1 MKRVFMRFDALTPQ
15 AIGEAVRLRRKA
27 LGNTLDDL
35 AEASGISKRTLIKLE
50 QGQDVR
56 FSTLTTVL
64 SWLGQGQDVRFSTL
78 TTVLSWLGLSL
89 DFSAA
94 SKKVLEAAEHDKL
107 KDGRREEA
115 ADDAQ
120 WF

>member
-15 AIGEAVRLRRKA
+15 AIGEAIRLRRKA

-64 SWLGQGQDVRFSTL
+64 SWLG
-78 TTVLSWLGLSL
+78 LSL
-89 DFSAA
+89 DFSTA

-107 KDGRREEA
+107 KDVRREEV

>member
-64 SWLGQGQDVRFSTL
+64 SCAVPSMGGKWV
-78 TTVLSWLGLSL
+78 
-89 DFSAA
+89 AA
-94 SKKVLEAAEHDKL
+94 IGCCGA
-107 KDGRREEA
+107 
-115 ADDAQ
+115 
-120 WF
+120 

>member
-15 AIGEAVRLRRKA
+15 AIG
-27 LGNTLDDL
+27 
-35 AEASGISKRTLIKLE
+35 GISKRTLIKLE
-50 QGQDVR
+50 
-56 FSTLTTVL
+56 
-64 SWLGQGQDVRFSTL
+64 QGQDVRFSTL

>member
-64 SWLGQGQDVRFSTL
+64 SWLG
-78 TTVLSWLGLSL
+78 
-89 DFSAA
+89 
-94 SKKVLEAAEHDKL
+94 LEAAEHDKL

>member
-1 MKRVFMRFDALTPQ
+1 MRFDALTSQ

-64 SWLGQGQDVRFSTL
+64 SWLG
-78 TTVLSWLGLSL
+78 LSL
-89 DFSAA
+89 DFSTA
-94 SKKVLEAAEHDKL
+94 SRKCLKRQSMTGSKMAEERRL
-107 KDGRREEA
+107 RMMPSGSELQEIPRSPFSIGRRRGKISSA
-115 ADDAQ
+115 R
-120 WF
+120 

>member
-15 AIGEAVRLRRKA
+15 AIGEAIRLRRKA

-50 QGQDVR
+50 QGEDVR

-64 SWLGQGQDVRFSTL
+64 SWGVSAILCKF
-78 TTVLSWLGLSL
+78 
-89 DFSAA
+89 DFSHQ
-94 SKKVLEAAEHDKL
+94 SLVSQDI
-107 KDGRREEA
+107 G
-115 ADDAQ
+115 
-120 WF
+120 

>member
-1 MKRVFMRFDALTPQ
+1 MRFDALTPQ
-15 AIGEAVRLRRKA
+15 AIGEAIRLRRKA

-50 QGQDVR
+50 QGE
-56 FSTLTTVL
+56 
-64 SWLGQGQDVRFSTL
+64 DVRFSTL

-89 DFSAA
+89 DFSTA

-107 KDGRREEA
+107 KDVRREEMPSGSELQESPRSPFSIGRRGGKISSA
-115 ADDAQ
+115 R
-120 WF
+120 

>member
-56 FSTLTTVL
+56 FSTL
-64 SWLGQGQDVRFSTL
+64 
-78 TTVLSWLGLSL
+78 SWLGLSL

>member
-15 AIGEAVRLRRKA
+15 AIGEA
-27 LGNTLDDL
+27 
-35 AEASGISKRTLIKLE
+35 EASGISKRTLIKLE
-50 QGQDVR
+50 
-56 FSTLTTVL
+56 
-64 SWLGQGQDVRFSTL
+64 QGQDVRFSTL

>member
-50 QGQDVR
+50 QGQAWAVIG
-56 FSTLTTVL
+56 F
-64 SWLGQGQDVRFSTL
+64 LGCLQE
-78 TTVLSWLGLSL
+78 
-89 DFSAA
+89 SA
-94 SKKVLEAAEHDKL
+94 
-107 KDGRREEA
+107 
-115 ADDAQ
+115 
-120 WF
+120 

>member
-64 SWLGQGQDVRFSTL
+64 SWLG
-78 TTVLSWLGLSL
+78 LSL

-94 SKKVLEAAEHDKL
+94 SKKVLEATEHDKL
-107 KDGRREEA
+107 RDGRREEA